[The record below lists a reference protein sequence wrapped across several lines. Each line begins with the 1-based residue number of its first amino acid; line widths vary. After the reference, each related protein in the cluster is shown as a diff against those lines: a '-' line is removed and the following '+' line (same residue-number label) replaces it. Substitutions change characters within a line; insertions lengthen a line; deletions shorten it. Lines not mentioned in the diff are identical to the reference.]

1 MRRRS
6 FLAATAAASLLA
18 SVAPR
23 RVFAQG
29 MPSGDADPAMS
40 SPEASLRVLLGEGQA
55 EAIGNDAF
63 LFNGNRYRGSFSVLA
78 DGRVVNDVPL
88 EAYLYSVMPLEM
100 SPGWPSAALQAQ
112 AICARTYVLQRSNP
126 RRDYDLVPSE
136 ADQVYGGTRSESD
149 AARAAVDAT
158 AGRVLRYGSAFAQ
171 IAYSACCGGHTEAS
185 SAAWGGAGFPYLE
198 GVVCPYCDESPNYRW
213 TADVPVDEVEQA
225 FGAALAATGGTLR
238 NVRVAAQDASG
249 RATAVQLATDGGGTV
264 IRGSAFRS
272 GLGNRVIKSLRI
284 YQLAMTGAGTLH
296 AEGGGL
302 GHGVGLCQ
310 WGARGYASRGGSAAD
325 IVGFYFPGTVIGNA

>member
-1 MRRRS
+1 MQRRR
-6 FLAATAAASLLA
+6 FLASAATATAFASL
-18 SVAPR
+18 APH
-23 RVFAQG
+23 RVLSQSL
-29 MPSGDADPAMS
+29 SGSEADPAMS
-40 SPEASLRVLLGEGQA
+40 APQATLRVLLGQGQA
-55 EAIGNDAF
+55 QALGDDAF

-88 EAYLYSVMPLEM
+88 EAYLYSVVPLEM
-100 SPGWPSAALQAQ
+100 SPGWPPAALQAQ

-149 AARAAVDAT
+149 PARAAVDAT
-158 AGRVLRYGSAFAQ
+158 AGRVLRFGSAFAQ

-185 SAAWGGAGFPYLE
+185 ADAWGGAGFPYLG

-213 TADVPVDEVEQA
+213 TADVPLDQVEQA
-225 FGAALAATGGTLR
+225 FGAALAQTGGSLR
-238 NVRVAAQDASG
+238 DVRVAAQDASG
-249 RATAVQLATDGGGTV
+249 RATQIQLATDGGGTV
-264 IRGSAFRS
+264 IRGSAFRT

-284 YQLAMTGAGTLH
+284 YQLAIAGAGTLH

-310 WGARGYASRGGSAAD
+310 WGARGYAARGGSAAD